1 MILLLYVLLQAP
13 VIPAGSV
20 EAASQIDFHMGR
32 VTARHNQQFVDAWSR
47 YTEAY
52 GLWWKM
58 TQRNAVVVNT
68 DGTDVFTLELLQ
80 ATGQLKKAALD
91 LLKEFE
97 RVRDRLDD
105 LVDATKKAPPK

>member
-1 MILLLYVLLQAP
+1 M
-13 VIPAGSV
+13 
-20 EAASQIDFHMGR
+20 EAARQIDFHMGR
-32 VTARHNQQFVDAWSR
+32 VTVRHNEQFVDAWFK

-58 TQRNAVVVNT
+58 TQRNAVVVNA
-68 DGTDVFTLELLQ
+68 DGTNVFTLELLQ

-97 RVRDRLDD
+97 RVHDRLDD

>member
-1 MILLLYVLLQAP
+1 MILLLYMLLQAP
-13 VIPAGSV
+13 LIPAGSV
-20 EAASQIDFHMGR
+20 EAARMIDLHMTR
-32 VTARHNQQFVDAWSR
+32 VSSRHNEQFVDAWSK

-58 TQRNAVVVNT
+58 TQRNAVVVNV
-68 DGTDVFTLELLQ
+68 DGTNVYTLELLQ

-97 RVRDRLDD
+97 RVNDRLED